1 MIFADTRTNSDG
13 MLQREGTAH
22 MSQQKDDLSSRR
34 ASLSWF
40 LMVICLLLACIG
52 TSWFA
57 YQYFFVS
64 QAKSFEP
71 DWKNSQWIQATDGIA
86 PVAYFRSVKQI
97 EAIPDGAFLT
107 VAANQTFRV
116 YVNETFIGSN
126 EGDFFQGDAS
136 RPYIFDI
143 ASALQRGSNVIVIR
157 VVNLNQH
164 TPAVRAALHLVIGA
178 FSQDYGTDNSW
189 RATTQSHDVF
199 PGYVT
204 NLQSWGDTRFDA
216 TAWPLARAVRN
227 APALSTLTVD
237 PRLYE
242 QPVPRLWLSAGAG
255 SQAYFVRQIVLSTP
269 VSNVWLRF
277 AATSPA
283 NIFVNGHLFVNWTG
297 KPPAKNVVGSLD
309 YLEPGMHI
317 RRSFIVGIYDMAP
330 YLHRGTNTLAMYV
343 SSPNTNGLLDRLS
356 ASVAVDML
364 ISTTSGHDTWDEA
377 MGNWRASANFVAQW
391 QQASAATQRWQSATP
406 IARPLLA
413 QQSYLPDS
421 GAILQRSDALQN
433 AEVISLTALGKT
445 ILFSIVMVI
454 GLWLAMTL
462 LLGKRYYGTTRNAL
476 MVMSVAYIP
485 AIACEMLLM
494 ILAREPMI
502 PHPFPYNTVDGS
514 VLIALVVVAYLLL
527 WLQGIVWAKAMLKHR
542 RPFSAYAQDM
552 LFAKGRMIFSSSE
565 ISCRLT
571 RGFKYIVPSI
581 YVGSDTGRARRWLS
595 SLCKRILA
603 YLRVHWTML
612 PLLCIATWLIFSTL
626 GYEPYWQDELVS
638 YYVAK
643 NSIAHGFPM
652 MPSGFVYP
660 KAELFEY
667 MLGLFMLVFGDQG
680 ITPRLLSALEFIV
693 SIPLLYSIGC
703 YFFGRRVSWLATA
716 MLAVSPFA
724 LVWGAQLR
732 MYEQAQVC
740 VLVVVYIFYKAARYP
755 RNTCL
760 PYIAIF
766 CLIITYLSHEE
777 TFIILPGLVLCV
789 FIISKEHGRPLPAV
803 FYQKHWWLAA
813 LLGASALGIQLL
825 NVRFSHPP
833 VLGTDQSMRP
843 DVQLNENGVPF
854 YLTLLFN
861 PKSTNTWLP
870 LNSVLAALGCFWALR
885 SKNSR
890 LRYCAL
896 LVVSS
901 LAVLAF
907 VFTLEA
913 DRYFYPLLPV
923 YYLIGAYVIQK
934 TLRCVWRF
942 ACTHIASGLQAQKR
956 SALRVLFQPI
966 KLMALVTACMVYTSV
981 LIAPMLPLSN
991 YNVGVSQLLG
1001 LPYHRHFADYDLA
1014 GQYVRQHWRSGDIMI
1029 SISPDIEMYYYI
1041 GRSDY
1046 YFSID
1051 RALFLI
1057 EHHGHI
1063 VNTSTAA
1070 IAILSQADFQS
1081 VLEQHARIWLVSD
1094 HSQYES
1100 VMLKRFAFPTDF
1112 HIVYEGARDVVYLRG
1127 G

>member
-1 MIFADTRTNSDG
+1 MTCYRKKTLCINRDKSTTC
-13 MLQREGTAH
+13 
-22 MSQQKDDLSSRR
+22 SSKQ
-34 ASLSWF
+34 ANVSWL
-40 LMVICLLLACIG
+40 LMGICLLLACIG

-97 EAIPDGAFLT
+97 EVVPNGAFLT
-107 VAANQTFRV
+107 VTANQTFRV

-126 EGDFFQGDAS
+126 EGDFVQGDAS

-143 ASALQRGSNVIVIR
+143 ASALQSGSNVIVIR
-157 VVNLNQH
+157 VVNLSQQMP
-164 TPAVRAALHLVIGA
+164 TVRAELRLVIGT

-189 RATTQSHDVF
+189 RATTQSKLVF
-199 PGYVT
+199 PGYVA
-204 NLQSWGDTRFDA
+204 NLQSWGDTQFA
-216 TAWPLARAVRN
+216 AAAWPLAKSVRN
-227 APALSTLTVD
+227 APPLSRLTVD

-242 QPVPRLWLSAGAG
+242 QPVPGLWLSAGAG
-255 SQAYFVRQIVLSTP
+255 TQAYFVRQIVLSSP

-283 NIFVNGHLFVNWTG
+283 NIFINGHLFVNWTG
-297 KPPAKNVVGSLD
+297 KPLAKNVVGSLD
-309 YLEPGMHI
+309 YLEPDI
-317 RRSFIVGIYDMAP
+317 QNCRSFVIGVYDMAP
-330 YLHRGTNTLAMYV
+330 YLHNGTNTLAIYV
-343 SSPNTNGLLDRLS
+343 SSPNTDGLLDRVS
-356 ASVAVDML
+356 ASVSVDML
-364 ISTTSGHDTWDEA
+364 ISDIAGHDTWDETV
-377 MGNWRASANFVAQW
+377 GNWRASANFVEQW
-391 QQASAATQRWQSATP
+391 QQGSVTTQQWQSAIP
-406 IARPLLA
+406 ISRPLLA
-413 QQSYLPDS
+413 QKSYLPDS

-433 AEVISLTALGKT
+433 MEFISLTALAKT
-445 ILFSIVMVI
+445 ILFSIVIVL

-476 MVMSVAYIP
+476 MVMSMAYIP
-485 AIACEMLLM
+485 AIVYEMLLM
-494 ILAREPMI
+494 ILAREPTI
-502 PHPFPYNTVDGS
+502 PRPFPYNKVDGG
-514 VLIALVVVAYLLL
+514 VLIALVIVAYLLL
-527 WLQGIVWAKAMLKHR
+527 WLQGVLPAKIVPKRWCLLPGR
-542 RPFSAYAQDM
+542 AQRV
-552 LFAKGRMIFSSSE
+552 LFTRSHTAFFSSNKLPFRFTE
-565 ISCRLT
+565 WFKCISPPI
-571 RGFKYIVPSI
+571 GP
-581 YVGSDTGRARRWLS
+581 GSDISRANKWLS
-595 SLCKRILA
+595 SVFKRIFA
-603 YLRVHWTML
+603 YLRIHWTML
-612 PLLCIATWLIFSTL
+612 PLLCIAAWLVFSTL

-638 YYVAK
+638 YYVAR

-652 MPSGFVYP
+652 MPSGFIYP

-667 MLGLFMLVFGDQG
+667 MLGLFMLVFGDHG
-680 ITPRLLSALEFIV
+680 TTPRLLSALEFIV
-693 SIPLLYSIGC
+693 SIPLLYNIGC

-755 RNTCL
+755 RHTRL
-760 PYIAIF
+760 PYIAII

-789 FIISKEHGRPLPAV
+789 FIISKQHGRLLPAV
-803 FYQKHWWLAA
+803 FYQKHWWFAA
-813 LLGASALGIQLL
+813 LLGASVIGLQLL
-825 NVRFSHPP
+825 NVHFSHPP

-861 PKSTNTWLP
+861 PKSTNTWLTI
-870 LNSVLAALGCFWALR
+870 NSVLATLGCFWALR

-913 DRYFYPLLPV
+913 DRYFYPLLPI

-934 TLRCVWRF
+934 ILRCIWRF
-942 ACTHIASGLQAQKR
+942 ACIHVASRLQTKASSAK
-956 SALRVLFQPI
+956 SALSQPI
-966 KLMALVTACMVYTSV
+966 KLMALLTACMVYTSV

-991 YNVGVSQLLG
+991 YNSGVSQLLG

-1014 GQYVRQHWRSGDIMI
+1014 GQYVRQHWRNGDIVI
-1029 SISPDIEMYYYI
+1029 SISPDIEMYYYT

-1070 IAILSQADFQS
+1070 TAILNQADFQS
-1081 VLEQHARIWLVSD
+1081 ILEQHARIWLVSD

-1112 HIVYEGARDVVYLRG
+1112 HIVYEGARDVVYLREG
-1127 G
+1127 